1 MCSLLARG
9 RIEIDWDCFYW
20 LLLIIV
26 RAEICFLLHSNI
38 SDVIKYYI
46 LGSVAKLRIEG
57 S

>member
-26 RAEICFLLHSNI
+26 RAEIRFLLHSNI